1 MASGQDSSG
10 TTLMDLITSDP
21 SAAAAAGG
29 GVSSGSSSGAASG
42 AAPTTLGK
50 PVSTDRKSKKG
61 TFTQIQNET
70 ISAAKAI
77 NRNLPQRRRK
87 KKKVCPL
94 SSLPLLQPS
103 SCLFPS

>member
-21 SAAAAAGG
+21 KAVAATG
-29 GVSSGSSSGAASG
+29 GVPSSSSTGAASG
-42 AAPTTLGK
+42 TGLTKPGAGLTKPGAGLTTLGK
-50 PVSTDRKSKKG
+50 PVSTDRKSKKS

-70 ISAAKAI
+70 ISAARAI

-87 KKKVCPL
+87 KKKVFSSPL
-94 SSLPLLQPS
+94 
-103 SCLFPS
+103 